1 LQTAPILADAKDS
14 LDTTEQSAIRS
25 AAYTA
30 MLATLSLFFFA
41 QWLLRRQERNP
52 KLVAALMG
60 NIALWFVGYTHLW
73 DSVPWLSTQLRTRME
88 FGAMALV
95 TFTGIPTLCA
105 LLNRRWTRTS
115 RVLTMA
121 ALASALVCLLGPF
134 AHLWQILTGAQAV
147 GLACAV
153 LITGTALR
161 ALLQPDQRWAV
172 RSLALGVLA
181 PTIGGVLDVFVAWS
195 TGRSFGF
202 LVTGV
207 VVFAGVLSFELA
219 RRNAEA
225 RNASE
230 RFGDATKKFVPAQFL
245 HELGHTDVTT
255 AKLGDAASRRLT
267 ILFADIRNFTSM
279 SERMTPAETFQF
291 LNECLSRIG
300 PHIRAQGGFVDKYIG
315 DAIMAL
321 FPSNSADAVRAAIA
335 MQSEITASNARH
347 PDRPPLAIGVGIHMG
362 DVMMGTIGEAER
374 FEATVISDAV
384 NLTARLESLTKQL
397 GCSILISEEVYAT
410 LDEKVCKHTRR
421 LGDFVVKG
429 KDQPVTLYEVF
440 ESDSE
445 VLREGKRRTR
455 ERFEAMLEAIANG
468 RIQDATAIAG
478 ELRTGCP
485 DDGPANWWFMH
496 LTHSSSTSDK
506 GELLSRGIVRLGE
519 K

>member
-1 LQTAPILADAKDS
+1 
-14 LDTTEQSAIRS
+14 
-25 AAYTA
+25 
-30 MLATLSLFFFA
+30 
-41 QWLLRRQERNP
+41 
-52 KLVAALMG
+52 
-60 NIALWFVGYTHLW
+60 
-73 DSVPWLSTQLRTRME
+73 
-88 FGAMALV
+88 
-95 TFTGIPTLCA
+95 
-105 LLNRRWTRTS
+105 
-115 RVLTMA
+115 
-121 ALASALVCLLGPF
+121 
-134 AHLWQILTGAQAV
+134 
-147 GLACAV
+147 
-153 LITGTALR
+153 
-161 ALLQPDQRWAV
+161 
-172 RSLALGVLA
+172 
-181 PTIGGVLDVFVAWS
+181 
-195 TGRSFGF
+195 
-202 LVTGV
+202 
-207 VVFAGVLSFELA
+207 
-219 RRNAEA
+219 
-225 RNASE
+225 
-230 RFGDATKKFVPAQFL
+230 
-245 HELGHTDVTT
+245 
-255 AKLGDAASRRLT
+255 
-267 ILFADIRNFTSM
+267 
-279 SERMTPAETFQF
+279 